1 MGGIGKTTISK
12 VTLNNVKNIYKASC
26 FIECI
31 ESGENKT
38 IIVFRNV
45 KNQSRIEDFMPIDD
59 IFANNNSKAIKYW
72 SEKVYEINIEEL
84 DEEKNMKLFITHY
97 YGQEDFPNKLI
108 DVGKNILR
116 PCNGL
121 LLSLKVI
128 RRFELDRDENNRNY
142 LIWMILKIC
151 FDDLKIKEK
160 NMFLDICYFFCNDVS
175 PQGMSKERTFQ
186 I

>member
-1 MGGIGKTTISK
+1 MGGI
-12 VTLNNVKNIYKASC
+12 
-26 FIECI
+26 
-31 ESGENKT
+31 
-38 IIVFRNV
+38 
-45 KNQSRIEDFMPIDD
+45 D
-59 IFANNNSKAIKYW
+59 SKAIKYW

-128 RRFELDRDENNRNY
+128 RVFLRENKRLRY
-142 LIWMILKIC
+142 
-151 FDDLKIKEK
+151 
-160 NMFLDICYFFCNDVS
+160 
-175 PQGMSKERTFQ
+175 
-186 I
+186 